1 MLRRLALPLSLA
13 FSLLGCAA
21 PSTQDCTTP
30 PVAANS
36 EGADSSSAAAEPT
49 SAANASGDSAA
60 PSACE
65 GEPTPPP
72 AFAAK
77 LEPIEDP
84 ELLASALGEPTKGM
98 LCQGEVYEVTE
109 TFTIYRAWNSTNPG
123 SELGKWWAF
132 SEPAGSVAQYREDY
146 EICYQWSPLD
156 KMTRCT
162 LEAGTKIV
170 VGNGQSAYCSEYLSY
185 PASATLQIYLED
197 ADSATE
203 QCEAFTA
210 EFAWTEDPAS

>member
-1 MLRRLALPLSLA
+1 MRRLVFATPLLTLA
-13 FSLLGCAA
+13 LLGCAS
-21 PSTQDCTTP
+21 PNTRDCTTP
-30 PVAANS
+30 PSDPNTVSADASDAGSSEESREPDSDDPPAAS
-36 EGADSSSAAAEPT
+36 V
-49 SAANASGDSAA
+49 
-60 PSACE
+60 CE

-72 AFAAK
+72 EFAAK
-77 LEPIEDP
+77 LQAIEDP
-84 ELLASALGEPTKGM
+84 ELLASAIGEPTKGM

-109 TFTIYRAWNSTNPG
+109 AFTIYRAWNSTNPG

-132 SEPAGSVAQYREDY
+132 SQPAGSVAQYREDY

-156 KMTRCT
+156 KMTRCAVK
-162 LEAGTKIV
+162 AGTKIV

-185 PASATLQIYLED
+185 PPSAALQIYLEG

-210 EFAWTEDPAS
+210 EFAW